1 MAQFEFEV
9 TEVNRG
15 FIIVDAETLDEA
27 SEIVNELYYN
37 GEVAWDGVDVSFNP
51 IQEEN

>member
-9 TEVNRG
+9 TEVSQG
-15 FIIVDAETLDEA
+15 FIIVEADDLDEA
-27 SEIVNELYYN
+27 SEVVSELYYN

-51 IQEEN
+51 IKER